1 MIGLSKYQEGQEV
14 SAYTKKDEI
23 FEGFVKSRDGI
34 KYVVNSDNKAIK
46 LSELKLVKRIG
57 RLIKEDIEQKISD
70 VLGEYDL
77 AAITDA
83 HDEDNVSKA
92 LADQLRSIDSDA
104 QKVDNNELQSTIK
117 SKIVGQ
123 SLEQEVE
130 AGNIKQDDA
139 LEKYK
144 KENSED
150 DNESSNDKLGESLN
164 IKGIAPEKLFN
175 NKKIQEK
182 LLNEM
187 ELEFGTDAEYLQPST
202 NYGLGPDHREDAVED
217 CMDMIENGEPK
228 EKIIDRLQTEFEIA
242 KDVTPGGDLEY
253 PLWVENSGNG
263 YDIYVKVELYKSW
276 TSDKSSEE
284 LDAAMGIIYGNAA
297 NNGWLVQYE
306 DEEQMVL
313 YYKYPL
319 KATTEGEAN
328 KSTNFMDGIRFDK
341 DMNNAYADATMTI
354 DYTVTAVQAN
364 NSEDAMAAEWG
375 MFPVFDSDGTL
386 LNVYET
392 RAEAEAARTAL
403 NN

>member
-1 MIGLSKYQEGQEV
+1 MKKKYLLMIVAALLLCSTAIGGTMAALDTETSE
-14 SAYTKKDEI
+14 SAVAGI
-23 FEGFVKSRDGI
+23 SVKN
-34 KYVVNSDNKAIK
+34 VQVT
-46 LSELKLVKRIG
+46 
-57 RLIKEDIEQKISD
+57 
-70 VLGEYDL
+70 
-77 AAITDA
+77 AAG
-83 HDEDNVSKA
+83 
-92 LADQLRSIDSDA
+92 A
-104 QKVDNNELQSTIK
+104 QK
-117 SKIVGQ
+117 
-123 SLEQEVE
+123 
-130 AGNIKQDDA
+130 
-139 LEKYK
+139 
-144 KENSED
+144 
-150 DNESSNDKLGESLN
+150 GE
-164 IKGIAPEKLFN
+164 I
-175 NKKIQEK
+175 
-182 LLNEM
+182 
-187 ELEFGTDAEYLQPST
+187 
-202 NYGLGPDHREDAVED
+202 
-217 CMDMIENGEPK
+217 
-228 EKIIDRLQTEFEIA
+228 EIA

>member
-1 MIGLSKYQEGQEV
+1 MIGLSKYQEGQEI

-57 RLIKEDIEQKISD
+57 RLIKEDIEQKIGD
-70 VLGEYDL
+70 ILGEYDL

-83 HDEDNVSKA
+83 HDEDKVSKA
-92 LADQLRSIDSDA
+92 LADQLRSVDSDA

-144 KENSED
+144 KENSD
-150 DNESSNDKLGESLN
+150 DDDSSNDRLGESLN

-182 LLNEM
+182 LLNEV

-242 KDVTPGGDLEY
+242 KEEAENMYNDLSQDDLDWED
-253 PLWVENSGNG
+253 ENDSTTEEQDDE
-263 YDIYVKVELYKSW
+263 YDIYGITYSDISNDVDNEFEDELNSLSFDEIGFGNELVEHLARKFGG
-276 TSDKSSEE
+276 
-284 LDAAMGIIYGNAA
+284 DAAKAIRESKDTQDAVINLA
-297 NNGWLVQYE
+297 
-306 DEEQMVL
+306 EQVKMIKVNL
-313 YYKYPL
+313 
-319 KATTEGEAN
+319 
-328 KSTNFMDGIRFDK
+328 IRSK
-341 DMNNAYADATMTI
+341 N
-354 DYTVTAVQAN
+354 
-364 NSEDAMAAEWG
+364 
-375 MFPVFDSDGTL
+375 
-386 LNVYET
+386 
-392 RAEAEAARTAL
+392 R
-403 NN
+403 

>member
-1 MIGLSKYQEGQEV
+1 MIGLSKYQEGQEI

-23 FEGFVKSRDGI
+23 FEGYVKSRNGI
-34 KYVVNSDNKAIK
+34 KYVVDCNNKAVR

-57 RLIKEDIEQKISD
+57 RLIKEDIEQKIGD
-70 VLGEYDL
+70 ILGEYDL

-144 KENSED
+144 KENGDDD
-150 DNESSNDKLGESLN
+150 DNDNDKLGESLN

-187 ELEFGTDAEYLQPST
+187 ELEFGTDAEYLQPTT

-228 EKIIDRLQTEFEIA
+228 EKIIDHLQTEFEIA
-242 KDVTPGGDLEY
+242 KEEAENMYNDLSQDDLDWEDDDFVTTEEQDDEYDLYGVTYSDISNDVDNEFEDELNSLSFDEIGFGNELVEHLARKFGGD
-253 PLWVENSGNG
+253 
-263 YDIYVKVELYKSW
+263 
-276 TSDKSSEE
+276 
-284 LDAAMGIIYGNAA
+284 AA
-297 NNGWLVQYE
+297 
-306 DEEQMVL
+306 
-313 YYKYPL
+313 
-319 KATTEGEAN
+319 KA
-328 KSTNFMDGIRFDK
+328 IRE
-341 DMNNAYADATMTI
+341 
-354 DYTVTAVQAN
+354 
-364 NSEDAMAAEWG
+364 SEDTQAA
-375 MFPVFDSDGTL
+375 V
-386 LNVYET
+386 LNL
-392 RAEAEAARTAL
+392 AEQVKMIKVNLIRSK
-403 NN
+403 NR

>member
-1 MIGLSKYQEGQEV
+1 MIGLSKYQEGQEI

-23 FEGFVKSRDGI
+23 FEGYVKSRNGI
-34 KYVVNSDNKAIK
+34 KYVVDCNNKAVR

-57 RLIKEDIEQKISD
+57 RLIKEDIEQKIGD
-70 VLGEYDL
+70 ILGEYDL

-92 LADQLRSIDSDA
+92 LADQLRAVDSDA
-104 QKVDNNELQSTIK
+104 QKTDNNELEATIK

-130 AGNIKQDDA
+130 NGNIKEDDA

-144 KENSED
+144 KENGD
-150 DNESSNDKLGESLN
+150 DNDSSLEESLN

-187 ELEFGTDAEYLQPST
+187 EVEFGTDAEYLQPTT

-242 KDVTPGGDLEY
+242 KEEAENMYNDLSQDDLYWEDDFVTTEEQNDEYDLYGVTYSDISNDVDNEFEDELNSLSFDEIGFGNELVEHLARKFGGD
-253 PLWVENSGNG
+253 
-263 YDIYVKVELYKSW
+263 
-276 TSDKSSEE
+276 
-284 LDAAMGIIYGNAA
+284 AA
-297 NNGWLVQYE
+297 
-306 DEEQMVL
+306 
-313 YYKYPL
+313 
-319 KATTEGEAN
+319 KA
-328 KSTNFMDGIRFDK
+328 IRE
-341 DMNNAYADATMTI
+341 
-354 DYTVTAVQAN
+354 
-364 NSEDAMAAEWG
+364 SEDTQAA
-375 MFPVFDSDGTL
+375 V
-386 LNVYET
+386 LNL
-392 RAEAEAARTAL
+392 AEQVKMIKVNLIRSK
-403 NN
+403 NR

>member
-1 MIGLSKYQEGQEV
+1 MIGLSKYQEGQEI

-23 FEGFVKSRDGI
+23 FEGYVKSRDGI

-46 LSELKLVKRIG
+46 LSELKLVKRVG

-92 LADQLRSIDSDA
+92 LADQLRAVDSDA

-144 KENSED
+144 KENGD
-150 DNESSNDKLGESLN
+150 DNDSSLEESLN

-187 ELEFGTDAEYLQPST
+187 ELELGTDAEYLQPT
-202 NYGLGPDHREDAVED
+202 TDYGMGPDHREDAVED
-217 CMDMIENGEPK
+217 CMDMIESGEPK

-242 KDVTPGGDLEY
+242 KEEAENMYNDLSQDDLDWEDNDIIDDKEDEYDLYGVTYSDISNDVDNEFEDELNSLSYDEIGFGNELVEHLARKFGGD
-253 PLWVENSGNG
+253 
-263 YDIYVKVELYKSW
+263 
-276 TSDKSSEE
+276 
-284 LDAAMGIIYGNAA
+284 AA
-297 NNGWLVQYE
+297 
-306 DEEQMVL
+306 
-313 YYKYPL
+313 
-319 KATTEGEAN
+319 KA
-328 KSTNFMDGIRFDK
+328 IRE
-341 DMNNAYADATMTI
+341 
-354 DYTVTAVQAN
+354 
-364 NSEDAMAAEWG
+364 SEDTQAA
-375 MFPVFDSDGTL
+375 V
-386 LNVYET
+386 LNL
-392 RAEAEAARTAL
+392 AEQVKMIKVNLIRSK
-403 NN
+403 NR

>member
-1 MIGLSKYQEGQEV
+1 MIGLSKYQEGQEI

-46 LSELKLVKRIG
+46 LSELKLIKRIG

-83 HDEDNVSKA
+83 HDEDKVSKA

-144 KENSED
+144 KENSD
-150 DNESSNDKLGESLN
+150 DNDNDSSLEESLN

-187 ELEFGTDAEYLQPST
+187 EVEFGTDAEYLQPST

-242 KDVTPGGDLEY
+242 KEEAENMYNDLSQDDLDWEDDDFVTTEEQDDEYDLYGVTYSDISNDVDNEFEDELNSLSFDEIGFGNELVEHLARKFGGD
-253 PLWVENSGNG
+253 
-263 YDIYVKVELYKSW
+263 
-276 TSDKSSEE
+276 
-284 LDAAMGIIYGNAA
+284 AA
-297 NNGWLVQYE
+297 
-306 DEEQMVL
+306 
-313 YYKYPL
+313 
-319 KATTEGEAN
+319 KA
-328 KSTNFMDGIRFDK
+328 IRE
-341 DMNNAYADATMTI
+341 
-354 DYTVTAVQAN
+354 
-364 NSEDAMAAEWG
+364 SEDTQAA
-375 MFPVFDSDGTL
+375 V
-386 LNVYET
+386 LNL
-392 RAEAEAARTAL
+392 AEQVKMIKVNLIRSK
-403 NN
+403 NR

>member
-1 MIGLSKYQEGQEV
+1 MIGLSKYQEGQEI

-23 FEGFVKSRDGI
+23 FEGYVKSRNGI
-34 KYVVNSDNKAIK
+34 KYVVDCNNKAVR

-92 LADQLRSIDSDA
+92 LADQLRAVDSDA

-144 KENSED
+144 KENGDDD
-150 DNESSNDKLGESLN
+150 DNNNDKLGESLN

-242 KDVTPGGDLEY
+242 KEEAENMYNDLSQDDLDWEDDDFVTTEEQDDEYDLYGVTYSDISNDVDNEFEDELNSLSFDEIGFGNELVEHLARKFGGD
-253 PLWVENSGNG
+253 
-263 YDIYVKVELYKSW
+263 
-276 TSDKSSEE
+276 
-284 LDAAMGIIYGNAA
+284 AA
-297 NNGWLVQYE
+297 
-306 DEEQMVL
+306 
-313 YYKYPL
+313 
-319 KATTEGEAN
+319 KA
-328 KSTNFMDGIRFDK
+328 IRE
-341 DMNNAYADATMTI
+341 
-354 DYTVTAVQAN
+354 
-364 NSEDAMAAEWG
+364 SEDTQAA
-375 MFPVFDSDGTL
+375 V
-386 LNVYET
+386 LNL
-392 RAEAEAARTAL
+392 AEQVKMIKVNLIRSK
-403 NN
+403 NR

>member
-23 FEGFVKSRDGI
+23 FEGYVKSRNGI
-34 KYVVNSDNKAIK
+34 KYVVNSNNKAIK
-46 LSELKLVKRIG
+46 LSELKLVKRVG
-57 RLIKEDIEQKISD
+57 RLIKEDIEQKIGD
-70 VLGEYDL
+70 ILGEYDL

-83 HDEDNVSKA
+83 HDEDKVSKA

-144 KENSED
+144 KENSDEGD
-150 DNESSNDKLGESLN
+150 DSNNDKLGESLN

-187 ELEFGTDAEYLQPST
+187 ELELGTDAEYLQPT
-202 NYGLGPDHREDAVED
+202 TDYGMGPDHREDAVED

-242 KDVTPGGDLEY
+242 KEEAENMYNDLDWEDDDVTTEDQNDEYDLYGVTYSDISNDVDNEFEDELNTLSFDEIGFGNELVEHLARKFGGD
-253 PLWVENSGNG
+253 
-263 YDIYVKVELYKSW
+263 
-276 TSDKSSEE
+276 
-284 LDAAMGIIYGNAA
+284 AA
-297 NNGWLVQYE
+297 
-306 DEEQMVL
+306 
-313 YYKYPL
+313 
-319 KATTEGEAN
+319 KA
-328 KSTNFMDGIRFDK
+328 IRE
-341 DMNNAYADATMTI
+341 
-354 DYTVTAVQAN
+354 
-364 NSEDAMAAEWG
+364 SEDTQAA
-375 MFPVFDSDGTL
+375 V
-386 LNVYET
+386 LNL
-392 RAEAEAARTAL
+392 AEQVKMIKVNLIRSK
-403 NN
+403 NR

>member
-23 FEGFVKSRDGI
+23 FEGYVKSRNGI
-34 KYVVNSDNKAIK
+34 KYVVNSNNKAIK
-46 LSELKLVKRIG
+46 LSELKLVKRVG
-57 RLIKEDIEQKISD
+57 RLIKEDIEQKIGD
-70 VLGEYDL
+70 ILGEYDL

-83 HDEDNVSKA
+83 HDEDKVSKA

-144 KENSED
+144 KENSDEGD
-150 DNESSNDKLGESLN
+150 DSNNDKLGESLN

-187 ELEFGTDAEYLQPST
+187 ELELGTDAEYLQPT
-202 NYGLGPDHREDAVED
+202 TDYGMGPDHREDAVED

-242 KDVTPGGDLEY
+242 KEEAENMYNDLSQDDLDWEDDDVTTEEQNDEYDLYGVTYSDISNDVDNEFEDELNTLSYDEIGFGNELVEHLARKFGGD
-253 PLWVENSGNG
+253 
-263 YDIYVKVELYKSW
+263 
-276 TSDKSSEE
+276 
-284 LDAAMGIIYGNAA
+284 AA
-297 NNGWLVQYE
+297 
-306 DEEQMVL
+306 
-313 YYKYPL
+313 
-319 KATTEGEAN
+319 KA
-328 KSTNFMDGIRFDK
+328 IRE
-341 DMNNAYADATMTI
+341 
-354 DYTVTAVQAN
+354 
-364 NSEDAMAAEWG
+364 SEDTQGAVLNLAEQVK
-375 MFPVFDSDGTL
+375 MIKVNLIRSK
-386 LNVYET
+386 N
-392 RAEAEAARTAL
+392 R
-403 NN
+403 